1 MKSVKGNVFAV
12 KIRATLNTS
21 NSNKD
26 QWAKIVSFSTGQV
39 LHTGQPRYIK
49 RVARERYNTLL
60 NI

>member
-26 QWAKIVSFSTGQV
+26 QWAKIVSCSTGQV

-49 RVARERYNTLL
+49 RERERAL
-60 NI
+60 

>member
-21 NSNKD
+21 NRNKD
-26 QWAKIVSFSTGQV
+26 RWAKIVNCSTGQV